1 MSIFDRVNSENEKN
15 DKQEQYFELHSS
27 CPVCVVLGRTTPATK
42 WTHADCGGTM
52 LVSNLAHYKCDKCGR
67 ISHVMNW
74 KYRCPSHGSGFGN
87 EEEYS
92 PCSATAL
99 VEALSTAMAITTKVG
114 LEWMQDFIT
123 NLREFE

>member
-1 MSIFDRVNSENEKN
+1 
-15 DKQEQYFELHSS
+15 LHSS

-42 WTHADCGGTM
+42 WIHADCGGTM
-52 LVSNLAHYKCDKCGR
+52 LVSNLAHYKCDKCGL

-74 KYRCPSHGSGFGN
+74 KYRCSSHAPGFGN
-87 EEEYS
+87 EMEYS

-99 VEALSTAMAITTKVG
+99 VEDMDAVISIAMSIATEAG

-123 NLREFE
+123 NLRESEWQ